1 MRRTVTGVGEGVS
14 AGNSQ
19 GCPFGAREAPEC
31 SAENPREPGVTRSQ
45 PQGGRA
51 AWVSPSSGKTVESR
65 EGGNGQGQAGQG
77 QAGPASRASAGP

>member
-1 MRRTVTGVGEGVS
+1 MRRTVTGVREGVS

-31 SAENPREPGVTRSQ
+31 SAKNPREPGVTRSQ

-65 EGGNGQGQAGQG
+65 EGGNGLGQMGQVQAGL
-77 QAGPASRASAGP
+77 ASRASAGP

>member
-1 MRRTVTGVGEGVS
+1 MRRTVTGVREGVS

-45 PQGGRA
+45 PRGGRGRVGLSVK
-51 AWVSPSSGKTVESR
+51 WE
-65 EGGNGQGQAGQG
+65 NGRK
-77 QAGPASRASAGP
+77 P

>member
-1 MRRTVTGVGEGVS
+1 MKRTVTGVREGVS

-77 QAGPASRASAGP
+77 QAGRASRASAGP